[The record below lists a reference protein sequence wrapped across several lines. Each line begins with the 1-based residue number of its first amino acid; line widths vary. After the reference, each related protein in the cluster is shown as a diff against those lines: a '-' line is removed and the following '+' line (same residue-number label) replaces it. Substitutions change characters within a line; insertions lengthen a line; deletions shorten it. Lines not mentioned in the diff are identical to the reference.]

1 MFKIEDGSSKNSGNP
16 QRSKCIRFNT
26 LNGYFYA
33 KIARETPKGERAVQ
47 LSRQTR
53 SPQRSKAP
61 APLDEAF
68 FRPRTQR
75 MQQAILWRCGRER
88 LTSPRDTDTADRGG
102 SVWSH
107 IHPLSRPSQPLK
119 NIFSGLFDTCCPQAR
134 GNLPRHSKPP
144 VKFGERTWTE
154 MTYPTAANA
163 R

>member
-53 SPQRSKAP
+53 SPQEAKTLPRWMRHLQVRRAAHASDNFMERRQGALCAVHSSFVHLAKLDGRLFSNTQGGQWL
-61 APLDEAF
+61 PLG
-68 FRPRTQR
+68 TV
-75 MQQAILWRCGRER
+75 C
-88 LTSPRDTDTADRGG
+88 S
-102 SVWSH
+102 
-107 IHPLSRPSQPLK
+107 
-119 NIFSGLFDTCCPQAR
+119 IFSIRSRVWLG
-134 GNLPRHSKPP
+134 
-144 VKFGERTWTE
+144 KFSVRAVCT
-154 MTYPTAANA
+154 